1 MYSSL
6 PSRQRQITQNTPP
19 TGIKEARNIIH
30 KNKNQKGSARTV
42 NFFANVIIRIT
53 DSIEGESHQTLS
65 MALEMDCWPY
75 CNVSCGG
82 VWIQESTEWTS
93 GGSGI

>member
-1 MYSSL
+1 M
-6 PSRQRQITQNTPP
+6 
-19 TGIKEARNIIH
+19 
-30 KNKNQKGSARTV
+30 

-65 MALEMDCWPY
+65 MALEMDCWLY

-82 VWIQESTEWTS
+82 VWIQERRVPEWMS
-93 GGSGI
+93 DGSGI